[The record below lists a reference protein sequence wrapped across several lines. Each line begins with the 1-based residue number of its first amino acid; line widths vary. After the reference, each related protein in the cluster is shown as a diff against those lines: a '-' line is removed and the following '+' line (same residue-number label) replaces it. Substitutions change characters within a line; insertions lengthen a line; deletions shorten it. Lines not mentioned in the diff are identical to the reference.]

1 MYRRQQ
7 IVSFSLNRLCASPST
22 WVCGFKQWPWHCAAG
37 VIVWGL
43 FYNHWRAWDSNIY
56 TYELRPIEMRSFPM
70 FHSNDRGVS
79 QKCPCVFVIFH
90 TAGEWRKSNDPAFVI
105 TACVSEIL
113 RWWILGWNIL
123 LPSLWQQQKKKKSHA
138 SVSNKLAITQQ
149 QNPSPSSIPRFHAI
163 PLQAL
168 LLATLDARP
177 KQFSNKLFAFIGI
190 HFQLFLHSPFVVG
203 SDCLSEFPYS
213 LRD

>member
-37 VIVWGL
+37 VSAWGL

-56 TYELRPIEMRSFPM
+56 TYELRPIEMWLFPV
-70 FHSNDRGVS
+70 FHRNDREVS
-79 QKCPCVFVIFH
+79 QKCLCVFVIFH

-123 LPSLWQQQKKKKSHA
+123 LPCLWQQEKKIPCVCVKQASHNSA
-138 SVSNKLAITQQ
+138 AE
-149 QNPSPSSIPRFHAI
+149 
-163 PLQAL
+163 PL
-168 LLATLDARP
+168 
-177 KQFSNKLFAFIGI
+177 S
-190 HFQLFLHSPFVVG
+190 FLHPSLSRHPTSSSPLG
-203 SDCLSEFPYS
+203 NSW
-213 LRD
+213 RQTKTI